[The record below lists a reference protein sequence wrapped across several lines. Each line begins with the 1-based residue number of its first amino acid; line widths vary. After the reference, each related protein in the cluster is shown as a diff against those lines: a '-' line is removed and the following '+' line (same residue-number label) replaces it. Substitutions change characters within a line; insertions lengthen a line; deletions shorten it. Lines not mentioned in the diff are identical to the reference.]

1 MMHGFS
7 KNRVFIMHGFC
18 YNRGKEERTVNRE
31 ILKQII
37 MDQLKYRSPKN
48 FYRRTVTETIQRF
61 ANDPN
66 IIILS
71 GIRRSGKSTI
81 QRMLQLE
88 SAKANESS
96 DYYFNFDD
104 ERLVQFQITDFQ
116 MLLEVFIELFGDQS
130 RFYFDEIQ
138 NIEGWERFVRR
149 LYEQGK
155 KIYITGS
162 NANLLSKELGT
173 HLTGRYIQLE
183 VYPLSF
189 LEIVRHQCP
198 EALSKKALSTMD
210 VGMILRHFSAYL
222 KNGGIPEYVEF
233 EKPEY
238 LKDLLEGILYR
249 DIIVRYKI
257 QDEKALRETV
267 YYLASNI
274 GKEFSYTNLAKT
286 VGVSSPHTIANYC
299 DYLEQCYLCFFVCR
313 YSHSLQKQ
321 IQSNKKCYIIDSAL
335 IRTTG
340 FRVSE
345 DRGRLLENV
354 VFLHLK
360 MQMKEIYFHK
370 EKKECDFVVREG
382 NRILQ
387 AIQVTTSL
395 SAPEVKKREIDG
407 LMEAMRTYDLKEG
420 IILTEGEED
429 TIKIEDFVI
438 SVMPIWKWLL
448 YRS

>member
-1 MMHGFS
+1 MD
-7 KNRVFIMHGFC
+7 
-18 YNRGKEERTVNRE
+18 RE

-37 MDQLKYRSPKN
+37 MDQLKYRSPRN
-48 FYRRTVTETIQRF
+48 FYQRTVTEKIQRF

-66 IIILS
+66 IMILS

-81 QRMLQLE
+81 QRMLQLALVE
-88 SAKANESS
+88 ANDHS

-104 ERLVQFQITDFQ
+104 ERLVQFQLSDFQ
-116 MLLEVFIELFGDQS
+116 TLLEVFIELFGDQS

-183 VYPLSF
+183 VFPLSF
-189 LEIVRHQCP
+189 LEIIRHQYA
-198 EALSKKALSTMD
+198 EALSKKALSTTD
-210 VGMILRHFSAYL
+210 VGMILHHFSNYL

-233 EKPEY
+233 EKTEY

-257 QDEKALRETV
+257 QSEKALREIV
-267 YYLASNI
+267 YYLASNV
-274 GKEFSYTNLAKT
+274 GKEFSYTNLAKA
-286 VGVSSPHTIANYC
+286 VGVNSPHTIANYC
-299 DYLEQCYLCFFVCR
+299 DYLEQCYLYFFVCR

-321 IQSNKKCYIIDSAL
+321 IQSNKKCYMIDTAL

-354 VFLHLK
+354 VFLHLR

-382 NRILQ
+382 NRIVQ

-395 SAPEVKKREIDG
+395 SDPEVRKREIEG
-407 LMEAMRTYDLKEG
+407 LMEAVTMYQLQEG
-420 IILTEGEED
+420 LILTENEYD
-429 TIKIEDFVI
+429 TIEMDRARI

-448 YRS
+448 FQ

>member
-1 MMHGFS
+1 MD
-7 KNRVFIMHGFC
+7 RD
-18 YNRGKEERTVNRE
+18 

-48 FYRRTVTETIQRF
+48 FYRRAVTEAIQRF
-61 ANDPN
+61 ENDPN

-81 QRMLQLE
+81 QRMMQVELFKTNNY
-88 SAKANESS
+88 A

-104 ERLVQFQITDFQ
+104 ERLVKFQVSDFQ
-116 MLLEVFIELFGDQS
+116 TLLEVFIELFGDQP

-162 NANLLSKELGT
+162 NARLLSKELGT
-173 HLTGRYIQLE
+173 HLTGRHIQLE
-183 VYPLSF
+183 VFPLSF
-189 LEIVRHQCP
+189 FEIMRYKCP
-198 EALSKKALSTMD
+198 EIFSKKALSTTD
-210 VGMILRHFSAYL
+210 IGMILHHFANYL

-233 EKPEY
+233 ETTEY

-299 DYLEQCYLCFFVCR
+299 DYLEQCYLCFFICR

-321 IQSNKKCYIIDSAL
+321 IQSNKKCYMIDPAL
-335 IRTTG
+335 IRITG

-345 DRGRLLENV
+345 DRGRILENI
-354 VFLHLK
+354 VFLHLR
-360 MQMKEIYFHK
+360 MNMKEIYFHK
-370 EKKECDFVVREG
+370 EKRECDFVVRAG
-382 NRILQ
+382 NRIVQ
-387 AIQVTTSL
+387 AIQVTTNL
-395 SAPEVKKREIDG
+395 SDLEVKKRETEG
-407 LMEAMRTYDLKEG
+407 LIEAMKAYDLQEG
-420 IILTEGEED
+420 IILTENESD
-429 TIKIEDFVI
+429 TIAIEEFRI
-438 SVMPIWKWLL
+438 SVLPIWKWLL
-448 YRS
+448 FQ

>member
-1 MMHGFS
+1 MG
-7 KNRVFIMHGFC
+7 
-18 YNRGKEERTVNRE
+18 RE
-31 ILKQII
+31 ILKQVV
-37 MDQLKYRSPKN
+37 MDQLKYRSPKDI
-48 FYRRTVTETIQRF
+48 YPRALTETIQRF

-88 SAKANESS
+88 LVATNQPA

-104 ERLVQFQITDFQ
+104 ERLVQFQLSDFQ
-116 MLLEVFIELFGDQS
+116 ALLEVFIELFGDQP

-162 NANLLSKELGT
+162 NARLLSKELGT
-173 HLTGRYIQLE
+173 HLTGRHIQLE
-183 VYPLSF
+183 VFPLSF
-189 LEIVRHQCP
+189 FEIVGHRYP
-198 EALSKKALSTMD
+198 EALNKKALSTTD
-210 VGMILRHFSAYL
+210 VGMVLHHFSNYL

-233 EKPEY
+233 EKTEY
-238 LKDLLEGILYR
+238 LKDLLDGILYR

-257 QDEKALRETV
+257 HDEKALRETV

-286 VGVSSPHTIANYC
+286 VGIVSPHTIANYC

-321 IQSNKKCYIIDSAL
+321 IQSNKKCYMIDSAL

-354 VFLHLK
+354 VFLHLR

-370 EKKECDFVVREG
+370 DKKECDFVVRER
-382 NRILQ
+382 NRIVQ

-395 SAPEVKKREIDG
+395 SDPMVRKREIDG
-407 LMEAMRTYDLKEG
+407 LMEAMKAYQLQEG
-420 IILTEGEED
+420 IILTENEHD
-429 TIKIEDFVI
+429 SIEKDGFLI
-438 SVMPIWKWLL
+438 SVIPIWKWLL
-448 YRS
+448 FQQKKD

>member
-1 MMHGFS
+1 M
-7 KNRVFIMHGFC
+7 
-18 YNRGKEERTVNRE
+18 NRE

-37 MDQLKYRSPKN
+37 MDQRKYRSPKN
-48 FYRRTVTETIQRF
+48 FYPRTVTETIQRF
-61 ANDPN
+61 EDDPN

-88 SAKANESS
+88 LSRENKHA

-104 ERLVQFQITDFQ
+104 ERLVQFQIGDFQ
-116 MLLEVFIELFGDQS
+116 TLLEVFIELFGDQPQ
-130 RFYFDEIQ
+130 FYFDEIQ

-162 NANLLSKELGT
+162 NARLLSKELGT

-183 VYPLSF
+183 VFPLSF
-189 LEIVRHQCP
+189 SEMIRHQYP
-198 EALSKKALSTMD
+198 EAFSKKALSTTD
-210 VGMILRHFSAYL
+210 VGMVLHHFANYL

-233 EKPEY
+233 EKTEY

-257 QDEKALRETV
+257 QDEKALREVV

-286 VGVSSPHTIANYC
+286 VGISSSHTISNYC
-299 DYLEQCYLCFFVCR
+299 DYLQQCYLYFFICR

-321 IQSNKKCYIIDSAL
+321 IQSNKKCYMIDSAL

-345 DRGRLLENV
+345 DRGRLLENM
-354 VFLHLK
+354 VFLHLR

-382 NRILQ
+382 NRIVQ
-387 AIQVTTSL
+387 AIQVTTGL
-395 SAPEVKKREIDG
+395 SHPEVRNREIEG
-407 LMEAMRTYDLKEG
+407 LIEAMTTYQLQEG
-420 IILTEGEED
+420 IILTENEND
-429 TIKIEDFVI
+429 TIEMNGFRIL
-438 SVMPIWKWLL
+438 VMPIWKFLL
-448 YRS
+448 FQ

>member
-1 MMHGFS
+1 MD
-7 KNRVFIMHGFC
+7 
-18 YNRGKEERTVNRE
+18 RE

-48 FYRRTVTETIQRF
+48 FYRRTVTEAIQCF
-61 ANDPN
+61 VNDPN

-81 QRMLQLE
+81 QRMLQLDL
-88 SAKANESS
+88 ATANDHS

-104 ERLVQFQITDFQ
+104 ERLVQFQVSDFQ
-116 MLLEVFIELFGDQS
+116 TLLEVFIELFGDQS
-130 RFYFDEIQ
+130 TFYFDEIQ

-162 NANLLSKELGT
+162 NARLLSKELGT
-173 HLTGRYIQLE
+173 HLTGRHIQFE
-183 VYPLSF
+183 VFPLSF
-189 LEIVRHQCP
+189 LEIIRHQYP
-198 EALSKKALSTMD
+198 EALSKKALSTTAT
-210 VGMILRHFSAYL
+210 GMILHHFSNYL

-233 EKPEY
+233 EKVEY
-238 LKDLLEGILYR
+238 LKDLLDGILYR
-249 DIIVRYKI
+249 DIIVRYKL

-274 GKEFSYTNLAKT
+274 GKEFSYTNMAKA
-286 VGVSSPHTIANYC
+286 VGVSSSHTIANYC
-299 DYLEQCYLCFFVCR
+299 DYLEQCYLCFFICR

-321 IQSNKKCYIIDSAL
+321 IQSNKKCYMIDPAL

-340 FRVSE
+340 FRISE

-354 VFLHLK
+354 VFLHLR
-360 MQMKEIYFHK
+360 MQRKAIYFHK
-370 EKKECDFVVREG
+370 EKKECDFILREANRVV
-382 NRILQ
+382 Q

-395 SAPEVKKREIDG
+395 TSPDVKKREIEG
-407 LMEAMRTYDLKEG
+407 LIEAMKIYDLKEG
-420 IILTEGEED
+420 IILTENEHD
-429 TIKIEDFVI
+429 TMEIEGLRI
-438 SVMPIWKWLL
+438 SVIPVWKWLL
-448 YRS
+448 F

>member
-1 MMHGFS
+1 M
-7 KNRVFIMHGFC
+7 
-18 YNRGKEERTVNRE
+18 NRE
-31 ILKQII
+31 ILKQVV

-48 FYRRTVTETIQRF
+48 FYRRTVTDTIQRF
-61 ANDPN
+61 INDPN

-71 GIRRSGKSTI
+71 GMRRSGKSTI
-81 QRMLQLE
+81 QRMLQVE
-88 SAKANESS
+88 SAQADGPV

-104 ERLVQFQITDFQ
+104 ERLIQFQVSDFQ
-116 MLLEVFIELFGDQS
+116 TLLEVLIELFGEQS

-138 NIEGWERFVRR
+138 NIAGWERFVRR

-162 NANLLSKELGT
+162 NANLLSRELGT

-183 VYPLSF
+183 VFPLSF
-189 LEIVRHQCP
+189 LEIVRHQYP
-198 EALSKKALSTMD
+198 EALSKKALSTTD
-210 VGMILRHFSAYL
+210 VGMILRCFSNYL
-222 KNGGIPEYVEF
+222 KNGGIPEYIEF
-233 EKPEY
+233 EKTEY
-238 LKDLLEGILYR
+238 LQDLLEGILYR

-257 QDEKALRETV
+257 QDERALRETV

-274 GKEFSYTNLAKT
+274 GKEFSYTNLAKS
-286 VGVSSPHTIANYC
+286 VGVRSPHTIANYC
-299 DYLEQCYLCFFVCR
+299 DYLEQCYLCFFICR

-321 IQSNKKCYIIDSAL
+321 IQSNKKCYMIDPAL

-354 VFLHLK
+354 VFLHLR

-370 EKKECDFVVREG
+370 EKKECDFLVREG
-382 NRILQ
+382 NRIVQ

-395 SAPEVKKREIDG
+395 ADPEVRNREIEG
-407 LMEAMRTYDLKEG
+407 VLEAIRTYGLQGG
-420 IILTEGEED
+420 IILTENEHD
-429 TIKIEDFVI
+429 TIKIDEFVI

-448 YRS
+448 AA